1 MRLWRSANELTRK
14 MATNQK
20 YENTPERLAR
30 GVPKAKGNARVKPG
44 GKSAARPR
52 AGRDFG
58 RTMADARRLSP
69 IVRLIQSLG
78 EEKIR
83 FQLVGMS
90 AAILQGVI
98 VTTLDVDMWV
108 DLPERQYVR
117 LLNLVVKQG
126 GTALAPTLY
135 ALADGRLVNF
145 LFTVHGVRDFDAEY
159 KNALDAKIESE
170 TVKVL
175 PLERILKSKKTV
187 LRDKDRAHILL
198 IERFLK
204 GRKKLKGSK

>member
-1 MRLWRSANELTRK
+1 
-14 MATNQK
+14 MATKQE

-30 GVPKAKGNARVKPG
+30 GVSKAKKHARVKSG
-44 GKSAARPR
+44 GKSAARPGV
-52 AGRDFG
+52 GRDTG
-58 RTMADARRLSP
+58 RTVADARRLSP

-117 LLNLVVKQG
+117 LMNLVVKQG
-126 GTALAPTLY
+126 GTTLAPTLY
-135 ALADGRLVNF
+135 ALSDGRLVNF
-145 LFTVHGVRDFDAEY
+145 LFTVHGVRDFEAEY
-159 KNALDAKIESE
+159 RNAVDAKIESE

-187 LRDKDRAHILL
+187 LRDKDRTHILL

-204 GRKKLKGSK
+204 GRKKLKGLK

>member
-1 MRLWRSANELTRK
+1 

-20 YENTPERLAR
+20 YENMPRRLAK
-30 GVPKAKGNARVKPG
+30 GVSKAERNARVKSG
-44 GKSAARPR
+44 GKSSARPGS
-52 AGRDFG
+52 GRDSG
-58 RTMADARRLSP
+58 RAVADARRLSP

-108 DLPERQYVR
+108 DLPERQYAR
-117 LLNLVVKQG
+117 LMNMVLKQG

-145 LFTVHGVRDFDAEY
+145 LFTVHGVRDFNAEY
-159 KNALDAKIESE
+159 KNAVDAKIEGE
-170 TVKVL
+170 AIKVL
-175 PLERILKSKKTV
+175 PLERILKSKKTI

-204 GRKKLKGSK
+204 GRKKLKGLK